1 MLGVSQLALSGPL
14 DSFYLRIKVVV
25 IVGAILSSPVWQYQ
39 IWAFVAPGR
48 YAREKRWSHL
58 FLGIAVPLFGIGR
71 SPGAFRSGRSHGP
84 GVIGAPVRRCGPAVA
99 PAAGRPSPVGM
110 AGGVEHRDQ
119 PCGQGDDRHDR
130 DDNDSEG
137 GSVHVGTSL

>member
-1 MLGVSQLALSGPL
+1 MLGVNQLALSGPL
-14 DSFYLRIKVVV
+14 DSFYLRIKVAV
-25 IVGAILSSPVWQYQ
+25 IVGAILSSPVWLYQ
-39 IWAFVAPGR
+39 IWAFVAPGL
-48 YAREKRWSHL
+48 YAREKRWSYL
-58 FLGIAVPLFGIGR
+58 FLGTAVPLFGIGR
-71 SPGAFRSGRSHGP
+71 SPGAFRSGRSHSP

-119 PCGQGDDRHDR
+119 PYGQGDDRHDR